1 MNKREAVKH
10 IDSIEGCETYDT
22 SKRNMIIFRCNA
34 ANGNKVR
41 ISSVNHRY
49 SRKRIEEAISYAIEC
64 RDF

>member
-34 ANGNKVR
+34 ANGNKVA

-49 SRKRIEEAISYAIEC
+49 SRKRIEEAIGYAIEC